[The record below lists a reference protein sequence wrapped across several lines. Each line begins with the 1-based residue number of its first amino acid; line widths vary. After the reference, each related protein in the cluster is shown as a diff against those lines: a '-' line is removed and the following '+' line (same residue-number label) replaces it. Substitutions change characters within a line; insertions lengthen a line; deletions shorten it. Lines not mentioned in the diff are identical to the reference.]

1 MGNSKNIGD
10 QVRDAIQDAIDSQDY
25 SNLKST
31 VERSIGS
38 AADAIGKGLKQAA
51 QAAQEANDQRN
62 VTRAFELQREQ
73 QRIVRQQQEAELA
86 NRYASVSG
94 NKAVAYIA
102 AILGGAVGSVSALIT
117 LISIPFA
124 AASAAAAGAVPAI
137 ALGFIALP
145 AVVGAGTCAFGIK
158 RIRLLKRFER
168 YRKVLGMR
176 EVCPVG
182 ELAAQTDRQEAD
194 VAKDLRIMID
204 KGWLR
209 HGHLDNEETQLMVT
223 DGAYGHYRALL
234 AQGQEQERQ
243 KRLVAAQAERKQ
255 AQRAALDGETRA
267 ILEKGEAFVAQIRKS
282 NDAIPGEEISAKIDQ
297 IESVVRSILKR
308 AEEHPEVISE
318 LDRLMDY
325 YLPTTVKLLD
335 AYEELDAQPI
345 QGETIL
351 KSKAEIE
358 GTLDTLNVAF
368 EKLLDSIFV
377 DVAWDVSTDVSVL
390 HAVLAQEGLVADPFK
405 KQNTLV

>member
-1 MGNSKNIGD
+1 
-10 QVRDAIQDAIDSQDY
+10 
-25 SNLKST
+25 
-31 VERSIGS
+31 
-38 AADAIGKGLKQAA
+38 
-51 QAAQEANDQRN
+51 
-62 VTRAFELQREQ
+62 
-73 QRIVRQQQEAELA
+73 
-86 NRYASVSG
+86 
-94 NKAVAYIA
+94 
-102 AILGGAVGSVSALIT
+102 
-117 LISIPFA
+117 
-124 AASAAAAGAVPAI
+124 
-137 ALGFIALP
+137 
-145 AVVGAGTCAFGIK
+145 
-158 RIRLLKRFER
+158 
-168 YRKVLGMR
+168 
-176 EVCPVG
+176 
-182 ELAAQTDRQEAD
+182 
-194 VAKDLRIMID
+194 MID

-209 HGHLDNEETQLMVT
+209 HGHMDNEETQLMVT

>member
-1 MGNSKNIGD
+1 MSNSKNIGD

-25 SNLKST
+25 SNLKNT
-31 VERSIGS
+31 VERSIES
-38 AADAIGKGLKQAA
+38 AADVIGQSLRQAA
-51 QAAQEANDQRN
+51 QAAQNASNQRN
-62 VTRAFELQREQ
+62 ATRAFELQKQQ
-73 QRIVRQQQEAELA
+73 QRIARQQQEAELA

-94 NKAVAYIA
+94 NKAGAYIA
-102 AILGGAVGSVSALIT
+102 AGLGGAVGAIFTALSVMVAPFAIASASAL
-117 LISIPFA
+117 
-124 AASAAAAGAVPAI
+124 GAVSGIIMGAVV
-137 ALGFIALP
+137 LP
-145 AVVGAGTCAFGIK
+145 ALVGIGVCVFGAK
-158 RIRLLKRFER
+158 RAQLLKRFDR

-176 EVCPVG
+176 EACSVG
-182 ELAAQTDRQEAD
+182 ELAAQTAQRENA
-194 VAKDLRIMID
+194 VVKDLRTFID

-209 HGHLDNEETQLMVT
+209 HGRMDDAETQLMVT
-223 DGAYGHYRALL
+223 DGAYEQYRALL
-234 AQGQEQERQ
+234 AQGQERERQ
-243 KRLVAAQAERKQ
+243 QRLAQAQVERKQ
-255 AQRAALDGETRA
+255 AGRAALDNETRA
-267 ILEKGEAFVAQIRKS
+267 ILEKGEAFVAQIRES

-308 AEEHPEVISE
+308 AEEHPEVIPE

-345 QGETIL
+345 QGENIL

-358 GTLDTLNVAF
+358 GTLDTLSVAF

-405 KQNTLV
+405 KK